1 VSDDHPLTRAS
12 AALDATVRQLM
23 VVGAMLAGSVAAAV
37 EHAAWARSL
46 AVASAVALLGFVA
59 AALFRRQTRRDR
71 ALDLIV
77 EGRENIPMSVVQR
90 QCRRL
95 ARPKTQRTLGR
106 ALDAMVKDTLYR
118 PWPLPLSSRP
128 LLHRPLIARLHK
140 EIRVVAELLSSGG
153 ASIRGVAFCER
164 LVTDG
169 ASPLYG
175 EDPLSLHAELSRA
188 RALLELS

>member
-12 AALDATVRQLM
+12 AALDATVRQLL
-23 VVGAMLAGSVAAAV
+23 VVAAMFAGSVAAAL
-37 EHAAWARSL
+37 EHDSWARSL
-46 AVASAVALLGFVA
+46 AVASAVVLLAFVA
-59 AALFRRQTRRDR
+59 ATLLRRQTRRDR

-77 EGRENIPMSVVQR
+77 EGRQSIPVSVVQR

-95 ARPKTQRTLGR
+95 SRPKTQRTLAR
-106 ALDAMVKDTLYR
+106 ALNSMVDDTLHR

-128 LLHRPLIARLHK
+128 LLHRPLIARLHI
-140 EIRVVAELLSSGG
+140 EIRAVAELLGSGS

-175 EDPLSLHAELSRA
+175 EDATSLHDELCRA
-188 RALLELS
+188 RSLLGLS